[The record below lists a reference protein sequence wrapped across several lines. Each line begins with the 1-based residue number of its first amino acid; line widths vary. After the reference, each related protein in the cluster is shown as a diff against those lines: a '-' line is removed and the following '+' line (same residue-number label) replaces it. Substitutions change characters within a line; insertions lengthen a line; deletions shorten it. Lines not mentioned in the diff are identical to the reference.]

1 MRRPLALAAL
11 LFATFAFAACGGSE
25 AVSEAV
31 GEGVG
36 EAPEILAEHPVTS
49 PAAMAAGIVDD
60 DGTHG
65 SNDGDGE
72 AEDAAPAA
80 ATPSAGAG

>member
-1 MRRPLALAAL
+1 MRRPLVLAAL
-11 LFATFAFAACGGSE
+11 LLAAFALAACGGGETISQ
-25 AVSEAV
+25 AD
-31 GEGVG
+31 GEGVA

-60 DGTHG
+60 DGTHE
-65 SNDGDGE
+65 SNDGE

-80 ATPSAGAG
+80 ATPPAGAG

>member
-11 LFATFAFAACGGSE
+11 LLAACALASCGGGEAASE
-25 AVSEAV
+25 AA
-31 GEGVG
+31 GEGVA

-49 PAAMAAGIVDD
+49 PAAMAAGIVHD
-60 DGTHG
+60 DGTHE

-72 AEDAAPAA
+72 AVDAAPAL
-80 ATPSAGAG
+80 ATPAAGAG